1 MNKKILNL
9 GSGVKNNNDG
19 IRLDFNPDVNPDILH
34 DLNKFPYPFEN
45 NSFDLITMDNVL
57 GELDNLWKVMEE
69 IYRIS
74 NNEAEIIVSAPYFR
88 SAYAFIHPN
97 IKSFFTVKT
106 FDYFDPDS
114 ELFKRFKY
122 TSSKFKLIRISFDEG
137 FESGIIKSVTR
148 FLANKKPLF
157 YERVISPFISLDSIK
172 FYLKKI

>member
-57 GELDNLWKVMEE
+57 GELDNFGVMEE

-106 FDYFDPDS
+106 FEYFDPDS
-114 ELFKRFKY
+114 ELLNALNIPAQN
-122 TSSKFKLIRISFDEG
+122 S
-137 FESGIIKSVTR
+137 
-148 FLANKKPLF
+148 N
-157 YERVISPFISLDSIK
+157 
-172 FYLKKI
+172 